1 MAIAGDVTAGA
12 LTPEAVTLV
21 TSLTATLVTLSARLV
36 NAVGVGA
43 AVAVAAALVGRV
55 CGETKANKS
64 L

>member
-1 MAIAGDVTAGA
+1 MTIAGDVTAGA

-21 TSLTATLVTLSARLV
+21 TSLAATLVALSARLV
-36 NAVGVGA
+36 HAVSVGA
-43 AVAVAAALVGRV
+43 TVAVATALVSRV

>member
-1 MAIAGDVTAGA
+1 MTIAGDVTAGA

-21 TSLTATLVTLSARLV
+21 TSLTATLVTLSAWLV
-36 NAVGVGA
+36 HAVS
-43 AVAVAAALVGRV
+43 VAAAIAVATALVSRV